1 MKRLLLL
8 IVGIAVSA
16 GSLWYAMRD
25 TKTHT
30 VLHAF
35 KTADYISL
43 PPILLLLLAFYWLK
57 SIRFAQLLAPA
68 APLTARQL
76 FSPVMIGFAA
86 NNVLPA
92 HLGEFVRV
100 FVVNRQ
106 HRVPA
111 GTVLSSIVLERIF
124 DIFAIL
130 ALFGLGILFA
140 PSLPENY
147 QRGGMIAAAAAAG
160 VVVILIIYMIRT
172 DWFVKTTAST
182 FALFPFIPEWLTSKI
197 LDLLRQG
204 AVGLH
209 SLKSARAIASIALN
223 SLLQWLINGYSACL
237 ALEAFGIDVTLSTGL
252 ILTGIT
258 ALGVMIPAAPGYFG
272 VIQVCFQIAIQVQ
285 QIKPDPSLV
294 LAASLYS
301 QIVGYIAVTATG
313 VVCLNRAQLS
323 LKDLQQ
329 NADLQPKT

>member
-8 IVGIAVSA
+8 LIGVAVSV
-16 GSLWYAMRD
+16 GFLWYAMRD
-25 TKTHT
+25 TDLGT
-30 VLHAF
+30 VSSAF
-35 KTADYISL
+35 QTANYLTL
-43 PPILLLLLAFYWLK
+43 PVLLLLLLAFYWLK
-57 SIRFAQLLAPA
+57 SVRFAQLLEPA

-76 FSPVMIGFAA
+76 FGPVMIGFAA
-86 NNVLPA
+86 NNILPA

-111 GTVLSSIVLERIF
+111 GTVLSSVVLERIF

-130 ALFGLGILFA
+130 ALFGVGILMA
-140 PSLPENY
+140 PDMPDNY
-147 QRGGMIAAAAAAG
+147 QRGALTFAAFAAG
-160 VVVILIIYMIRT
+160 IVLIMGVYMVWT
-172 DWFVKTTAST
+172 DWFVTTTARI
-182 FALFPFIPEWLTSKI
+182 AGLFPFVPKWLTEKL

-204 AVGLH
+204 AIGLH
-209 SLKSARAIASIALN
+209 SLKSARAILLITLN

-237 ALEAFGIDVTLSTGL
+237 ALQAFGVEVTLSTGL

-272 VIQVCFQIAIQVQ
+272 VVQVCFQIAVQVQ

-301 QIVGYIAVTATG
+301 QIVAYIAVTGMG
-313 VVCLNRAQLS
+313 VFFLNRAQLS
-323 LKDLQQ
+323 LQDLQRA
-329 NADLQPKT
+329 ADQQS

>member
-8 IVGIAVSA
+8 VLGIAVSA

-25 TKTHT
+25 TDTDL
-30 VLHAF
+30 VLQAF
-35 KTADYISL
+35 RTAHYGSL

-76 FSPVMIGFAA
+76 FPPVMIGFAA
-86 NNVLPA
+86 NNILPA

-106 HRVPA
+106 HKIPA

-124 DIFAIL
+124 DIFSIL
-130 ALFGLGILFA
+130 ALFGLGVLFA
-140 PSLPENY
+140 PAMPENY
-147 QRGGMIAAAAAAG
+147 QRGALLAAAAAAG
-160 VVVILIIYMIRT
+160 VAVVMIVYMVWT
-172 DWFVKTTAST
+172 DWFVKTTAQV
-182 FALFPFIPEWLTSKI
+182 FRLLPVIPESFTGKI
-197 LDLLRQG
+197 LTLLRQG
-204 AVGLH
+204 AIGLH
-209 SLKSARAIASIALN
+209 SLKSAPAILAIAIN

-237 ALEAFGIDVTLSTGL
+237 ALEAFDIDVTLSTGL

-272 VIQVCFQIAIQVQ
+272 VVQVCFQIALQVQ

-294 LAASLYS
+294 LAASLS
-301 QIVGYIAVTATG
+301 SPIVGYIAVTGTG
-313 VVCLNRAQLS
+313 VWCLNRAQLS
-323 LKDLQQ
+323 LKDLQE
-329 NADLQPKT
+329 AVDSKP

>member
-8 IVGIAVSA
+8 LFGIAVSV

-25 TKTHT
+25 TDTNM

-35 KTADYISL
+35 KTANYASL

-68 APLTARQL
+68 APLTAGQL
-76 FSPVMIGFAA
+76 FPPVMIGFAA
-86 NNVLPA
+86 NNILPA

-106 HRVPA
+106 HRIPA

-124 DIFAIL
+124 DIFSIL

-140 PSLPENY
+140 PSMPENY
-147 QRGGMIAAAAAAG
+147 QRGGMIAAAVAAA
-160 VVVILIIYMIRT
+160 VVLVMIVYMVRT
-172 DWFVKTTAST
+172 DWFVTTTARA
-182 FALFPFIPEWLTSKI
+182 FRLFPFIPGWLTEKI

-204 AVGLH
+204 AIGLH
-209 SLKSARAIASIALN
+209 SLKSARAILSIAIN
-223 SLLQWLINGYSACL
+223 SLIQWLINGYSACL

-272 VIQVCFQIAIQVQ
+272 VVQVCFQIAVQVQ

-301 QIVGYIAVTATG
+301 QIVGYIAVTGIG
-313 VVCLNRAQLS
+313 VFCLNRAHLS

-329 NADLQPKT
+329 AADSNP